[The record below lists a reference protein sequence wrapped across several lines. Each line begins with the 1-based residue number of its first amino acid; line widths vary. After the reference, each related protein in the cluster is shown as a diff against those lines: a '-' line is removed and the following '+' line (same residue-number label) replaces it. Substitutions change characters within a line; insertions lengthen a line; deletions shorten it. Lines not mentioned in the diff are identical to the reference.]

1 MFWALATNHAAIA
14 HVHLADL
21 DAALSLAGELVR
33 MGEDTN
39 DPFVRAWGFW
49 PLIEVQDKKGR
60 FEDCIANLQKS
71 IEVCEAIQLHDGRVN
86 SGYKLS
92 RSYLRLGE
100 IEKSLQAL
108 TQSDLYRIKHDS
120 KLYPHFFS
128 LGYFRLYLAA
138 SERAKGKERE
148 EWLKKAKRP
157 GRKALHW
164 AQQRR
169 FIFPEAERLQG
180 VYDWLKGRQASAQ
193 KHWQRSLDVA
203 GEMGMRYE
211 VAMTHLE
218 IGRRLDDRQH
228 LKDAETI
235 FAEIGADFDL
245 GETRKFLEESRNG
258 CR

>member
-1 MFWALATNHAAIA
+1 MKSGKDMDLEFLWYAPLWAASRLCSPSPVFKDFFSRALFTLAEQIGEPTALIAAHADSTIVDFHEGRLRSVIEHGSRARDVCRKAGYPNLLFWALATNHAAIA

-120 KLYPHFFS
+120 KLYPHFFP
-128 LGYFRLYLAA
+128 LAT
-138 SERAKGKERE
+138 SGSTWQPPSGPRERRGKS
-148 EWLKKAKRP
+148 
-157 GRKALHW
+157 G
-164 AQQRR
+164 
-169 FIFPEAERLQG
+169 
-180 VYDWLKGRQASAQ
+180 
-193 KHWQRSLDVA
+193 
-203 GEMGMRYE
+203 
-211 VAMTHLE
+211 
-218 IGRRLDDRQH
+218 
-228 LKDAETI
+228 
-235 FAEIGADFDL
+235 
-245 GETRKFLEESRNG
+245 
-258 CR
+258 